1 MKAFLIS
8 LLFSVAAFAQTTI
21 PAGTVLPVQLNST
34 LSSIKSKP
42 GQMISARVM
51 QDVPLPAKKK
61 IHAGAKVLGHIVSVK
76 TASNGAPSEVT
87 FAFTK
92 LKFSGREVAINAHL
106 RALASMMDIEDAQ
119 IPPSGT
125 DRGTPWAWATR
136 NLIGGEVAYGQGGP
150 VSRGVDTVGEA
161 LDGGVLAAVSAN
173 RASGCHGSLDENG
186 VRQALWLFSSNACGV
201 YGIPELQIAHAGR
214 TAPIGQVNL
223 VAMQENVEVRAGSG
237 MLLRINAAG
246 ASDSG
251 SHRASGE

>member
-21 PAGTVLPVQLNST
+21 PAGTVFPVQLNST
-34 LSSIKSKP
+34 LSAVKNKP
-42 GQMISARVM
+42 GQVISARVM
-51 QDVPLPAKKK
+51 QDVPLSAKKE
-61 IHAGAKVLGHIVSVK
+61 IHAGAKVIGHIVSVK
-76 TASNGAPSEVT
+76 AVGNGAPSEVT

-92 LKFSGREVAINAHL
+92 VKYSGHEVPINAHL
-106 RALASMMDIEDAQ
+106 RALASMTDIEDAQ

-161 LDGGVLAAVSAN
+161 LDGGVLAAVNAN
-173 RASGCHGSLDENG
+173 REFGCRGKLDDNG
-186 VRQALWLFSSNACGV
+186 ARQALWLFSSNACGV
-201 YGIPELQIAHAGR
+201 YGIPDLQIAHAGR
-214 TAPIGQVNL
+214 TAPVGQVNL
-223 VAMQENVEVRAGSG
+223 VARQENVEVRAGSG
-237 MLLRINAAG
+237 MLLRINASR

-251 SHRASGE
+251 SQRASGE